1 MANGQ
6 KKRKLSMTMVDPQ
19 FDFQS
24 EEPLWR
30 QQQDHTPPQQQNVFG
45 SNFVRHYP
53 VTPIVGHPKY
63 VEFKLSDLDQVW
75 AMGPNTRFVV
85 SGMFQVSKPPPE
97 GQMPEWEACTEEE
110 LDKVVVQPNFFE
122 SMIKGIDFFHGNSPI
137 KYSSEVPGVS
147 SFLNAWKYNYMDKDQ
162 KKKLCPDDTSPGFG
176 VPSKVDGWNM
186 DDPTSEWRKD
196 YGPKIFCGKT
206 IKFDHVFLDIPPFF
220 QGNNYLEETPKI
232 LPMPLMD
239 NLFFRIFFKEDFDCI
254 FKTQAGNDNKYRF
267 VFQDI
272 YLVAEHL
279 RLNPS
284 LMNTLMTKKGVFPY
298 RGVSRIS
305 KFEPIPEKSLSYKSK
320 IQGVYFPEGM
330 FIFAVPKKVIDGDF
344 SYQESDSNVFS
355 PHNIKELKFTFGGHS
370 FFLDTISLGKI
381 NDDVIEKK
389 QFFDYLMAPPF
400 GMKMDPSKIT
410 IDDIQNGGKNS
421 PYPHVYVNFCNYGNK
436 SRILPISS
444 DIDMKQEREL
454 EVKFTFNGKGST
466 PDVVYIIYYFYTDT
480 NMVLNMPKNTS
491 YTYLTSSYLGLG

>member
-1 MANGQ
+1 
-6 KKRKLSMTMVDPQ
+6 
-19 FDFQS
+19 
-24 EEPLWR
+24 
-30 QQQDHTPPQQQNVFG
+30 
-45 SNFVRHYP
+45 
-53 VTPIVGHPKY
+53 
-63 VEFKLSDLDQVW
+63 
-75 AMGPNTRFVV
+75 
-85 SGMFQVSKPPPE
+85 
-97 GQMPEWEACTEEE
+97 
-110 LDKVVVQPNFFE
+110 
-122 SMIKGIDFFHGNSPI
+122 
-137 KYSSEVPGVS
+137 
-147 SFLNAWKYNYMDKDQ
+147 
-162 KKKLCPDDTSPGFG
+162 
-176 VPSKVDGWNM
+176 
-186 DDPTSEWRKD
+186 
-196 YGPKIFCGKT
+196 
-206 IKFDHVFLDIPPFF
+206 LDIPPFF

-239 NLFFRIFFKEDFDCI
+239 KLCFRIYFKEDFSCI

-298 RGVSRIS
+298 RGVTRIS

-330 FIFAVPKKVIDGDF
+330 FIFAVPKKVISGDF
-344 SYQESDSNVFS
+344 SYQESDGNVFS